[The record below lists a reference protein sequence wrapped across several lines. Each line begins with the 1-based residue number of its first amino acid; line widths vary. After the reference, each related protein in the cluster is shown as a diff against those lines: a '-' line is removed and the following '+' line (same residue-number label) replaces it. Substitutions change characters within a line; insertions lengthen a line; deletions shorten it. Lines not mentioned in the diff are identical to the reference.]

1 MRLNEVF
8 REALPVIQ
16 RVAPS
21 VAAAIGGPIGM
32 AADYIFPILANA
44 FGVST
49 AEPTQVVQAILSHD
63 GSENT
68 LAKVEQEH
76 CDVLCGIMNSMTH
89 LSQAEINIKLSWK

>member
-1 MRLNEVF
+1 MKLKDVF
-8 REALPVIQ
+8 REVLPLIQ

-32 AADYIFPILANA
+32 AADYIFPVLADA

-49 AEPTQVVQAILSHD
+49 SEPKAVVDAILSHD

-68 LAKVEQEH
+68 LAKVEADH
-76 CDVLCGIMNSMTH
+76 CDVLCGLMNSVNQ